1 MVCGGFEWVWV
12 GVIGDLIAIIAHNNC
27 WSDWAYMLQQSL
39 ITDCSAGIQQKNIE
53 MIAQGM
59 GP

>member
-12 GVIGDLIAIIAHNNC
+12 GVIGDLIVIIAHNNC
-27 WSDWAYMLQQSL
+27 SSDVHYYAEYHL

-53 MIAQGM
+53 MIARGM